1 MTELEEKIQIAA
13 NAYYNDGSSNLTD
26 EEFDALMNELRETQP
41 DSPLLKDG
49 VQEEL
54 KGVTKKYK
62 LAHTMG
68 TLAKC
73 MEENSIIE
81 KWNSVCKGKTVIV
94 ELKIDGGSCLLHYE
108 NGELVQAL
116 SRGDTEY
123 GEDLTANI
131 RMIKDI
137 PSHIEKFTGYIR
149 GEYFL
154 KRSVFNKYF
163 SKMMKNP
170 RNTAAGII
178 KRKDGENCD
187 KLSFIAY
194 DLWDGIYDNTEKSK
208 LHFLETA
215 GFVVPTYTINP
226 SLESVLDWR
235 NKLNV
240 SDDEIPCDGLVIKQ
254 NIVNQE
260 DLQRKTPM
268 YNFAIKPETTVK
280 ISKLKRIDWQLAGS
294 YLAPVAIIEPVEL
307 CGTTVEKA
315 SLANINIMN
324 ELGVY
329 EDANVFV
336 KKSGEIIP
344 QIIRVETPKKN
355 SFTVPTVCPICGGK
369 IKVNPSGIPEC
380 INKDCPRKVT
390 HRFAKMF
397 EILGIKGAGE
407 AFLNSMEERR
417 ISVLDFIEI
426 VKRKDTNLLND
437 FAGSINGEKIL
448 IQFDKAMST
457 PISTAKFLAL
467 FDYGGFDEKKCKLIK
482 KSLDEI
488 YKLTFEE
495 LIKIDGFAEITANSF
510 LKFISSHHDE
520 IEEMR
525 GYFKIMDEGE
535 KSGKLNGLSFCFTGA
550 ACLPRSKLQALV
562 EENGGINKSGVS
574 KGLSYLVTDDTESG
588 SSKNKKAKELGIPV
602 ISSNEF
608 IKMLD

>member
-1 MTELEEKIQIAA
+1 MTELEEKIQTAA

-26 EEFDALMNELRETQP
+26 EEFDALMDELRRVQP
-41 DSPLLKDG
+41 DSLLLKDG

-54 KGVTKKYK
+54 KGITKKYK
-62 LAHTMG
+62 LVHTMG

-73 MEENSIIE
+73 MDEASITE
-81 KWNSVCKGKTVIV
+81 KWNSVCKGKTIV
-94 ELKIDGGSCLLHYE
+94 AELKIDGGSCLLHYE
-108 NGELVQAL
+108 NGELTQAL

-131 RMIKDI
+131 RMIKVV
-137 PSHIEKFTGYIR
+137 PSKIEGFTGYIR

-154 KRSVFNKYF
+154 KRSIFDKYF
-163 SKMMKNP
+163 SKTMKNP

-194 DLWDGIYDNTEKSK
+194 DLWDGIHDDTEESK

-215 GFVVPTYTINP
+215 GFTLPTYVVNP
-226 SLESVLDWR
+226 TLESVLGWR
-235 NKLNV
+235 NKLNT
-240 SDDEIPCDGLVIKQ
+240 SDEVPCDGLVIKQ
-254 NIVNQE
+254 NVVSQE

-268 YNFAIKPETTVK
+268 YNFAVKPETTVK
-280 ISKLKRIDWQLAGS
+280 ISKLKKIDWQLAGS
-294 YLAPVAIIEPVEL
+294 YFAPVAIVEPVEL

-329 EDANVFV
+329 EGANVFI

-344 QIIRVETPKKN
+344 QIIKVETPKKN
-355 SFTVPTVCPICGGK
+355 AFIVPTVCPICGGEV
-369 IKVNPSGIPEC
+369 KVNSSGIPEC

-417 ISVLDFIEI
+417 ISVLDFIDI
-426 VKRKDTNLLND
+426 VERKDTNLLND

-448 IQFDKAMST
+448 VQFEKAMSS

-482 KSLDEI
+482 KPLDEI
-488 YKLTFEE
+488 YKLTFDE
-495 LIKIDGFAEITANSF
+495 LIKIDGFAGITANSF
-510 LKFISSHHDE
+510 LKFISSYHDE

-525 GYFKIMDEGE
+525 RHFKIMDEE
-535 KSGKLNGLSFCFTGA
+535 KKSGKLNGLSFCFTGA
-550 ACLPRSKLQALV
+550 ACLPRTKLQALV
-562 EENGGINKSGVS
+562 EENGGTNKSGVS
-574 KGLSYLVTDDTESG
+574 KGLSYLVTDDKDSG
-588 SSKNKKAKELGIPV
+588 SSKNKKAQELGIPV

-608 IKMLD
+608 MNMIN